1 MMMRHLAPTLAI
13 LTLMAA
19 PMAAATY
26 KSATYQAV
34 TQSVAVA
41 LKSSGGGARP
51 ARQVFVSVTRLDGAA
66 ISSGELAKAGGFANQ
81 VACGGGTPLG
91 TVAAGLRGAAAEF
104 EVLCVE
110 G

>member
-1 MMMRHLAPTLAI
+1 MMRPLLSTFAVLSSIAMPL
-13 LTLMAA
+13 
-19 PMAAATY
+19 AAASY
-26 KSATYQAV
+26 KNATYQAV

-51 ARQVFVSVTRLDGAA
+51 ARQVFVSVSRLDGAP
-66 ISSGELAKAGGFANQ
+66 IGKGDLGKAGGFANQ
-81 VACGGGTPLG
+81 VACGGGTALG
-91 TVAAGLRGAAAEF
+91 TVASGIRGAAAEF